1 MRDETDHRQSMDA
14 ALRELQIKVGVGEAA
29 RALVL
34 LHDNFAGFRPELGSK
49 LTAPGAVLERVFRV
63 HAAY

>member
-34 LHDNFAGFRPELGSK
+34 LHDNFAGFGPNSARNSPPQVPYSN
-49 LTAPGAVLERVFRV
+49 VFRV
-63 HAAY
+63 HAAF